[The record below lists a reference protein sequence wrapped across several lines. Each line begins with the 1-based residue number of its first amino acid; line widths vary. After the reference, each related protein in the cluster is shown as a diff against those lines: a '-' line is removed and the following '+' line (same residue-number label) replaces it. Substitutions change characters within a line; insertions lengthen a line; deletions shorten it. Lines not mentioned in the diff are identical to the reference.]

1 MIILETIGILLLAIL
16 IVGAVGSFIYV
27 CLFKAEQWNMPN
39 AARGVGI
46 CALAGVFKV
55 LFVILAETGIEVFNA
70 NWLNYP
76 LIVMF
81 AVGMLVMMSGFGEGP
96 K

>member
-1 MIILETIGILLLAIL
+1 MTILETAGALLVAVLVI
-16 IVGAVGSFIYV
+16 GAVGGFIYV

-46 CALAGVFKV
+46 CALAGAFKV
-55 LFVILAETGIEVFNA
+55 LFVILAETVSKGFNA
-70 NWLNYP
+70 EWLNYP
-76 LIVMF
+76 LIAMF
-81 AVGMLVMMSGFGEGP
+81 AVGMLVMMAGFGEGP